1 MSIDRSIR
9 TLIAVTCVG
18 LVAAVGLAVVPAH
31 AQAPMAKSCAKG
43 GPCAIGDRGPGGG
56 IVFYV
61 AGSKKP
67 WGRYLEA
74 AHPRWAG
81 SAKDP
86 RVPWCTIVDAVIAG
100 AAGTGIGAGAGNTTA
115 LVAACASGAANTA
128 RAYKGGGKSNWYLPA
143 KDELNALYKKR
154 KVVGGLSAD
163 NYWSSTDVDAG
174 GASTQYF
181 PNGNQG
187 NGNKASALYVRPI
200 RAF

>member
-1 MSIDRSIR
+1 
-9 TLIAVTCVG
+9 
-18 LVAAVGLAVVPAH
+18 
-31 AQAPMAKSCAKG
+31 MAKTCAKG

-56 IVFYV
+56 IVFYD

-74 AHPRWAG
+74 AHPRWAR

-86 RVPWCTIVDAVIAG
+86 RVPWCTVVDAVIPG
-100 AAGTGIGAGAGNTTA
+100 AAGTGIGAGAGNTTV
-115 LVAACASGAANTA
+115 LVAACSSGAANTA
-128 RAYKGGGKSNWYLPA
+128 RAYKGGGKSNWYLPS

-154 KVVGGLSAD
+154 KVIGGLSAD

-187 NGNKASALYVRPI
+187 NGNKASALYIRPI

>member
-1 MSIDRSIR
+1 MRIDGQIR
-9 TLIAVTCVG
+9 TTFAVTSLC
-18 LVAAVGLAVVPAH
+18 LVASLGLAQIPAH
-31 AQAPMAKSCAKG
+31 AQAPMSKSCAKG
-43 GPCAIGDRGPGGG
+43 GPCAIGDQGPGGG

-61 AGSKKP
+61 AGTKKS

-74 AHPRWAG
+74 ARPRWAG
-81 SAKDP
+81 SARDP
-86 RVPWCTIVDAVIAG
+86 RIPWCNVADAVIAG
-100 AAGTGIGAGAGNTTA
+100 AAGTRIGAGASNSTA
-115 LVAACASGAANTA
+115 LLAACASGAANTA
-128 RAYKGGGKSNWYLPA
+128 RAYKGGGKSDWYLPA

-154 KVVGGLSAD
+154 KVIGGLSAD
-163 NYWSSTDVDAG
+163 SYWSSTDVDAG

>member
-1 MSIDRSIR
+1 MRIDRRVR
-9 TLIAVTCVG
+9 TLISVTCLG
-18 LVAAVGLAVVPAH
+18 LGASLGLAALP
-31 AQAPMAKSCAKG
+31 AQAQMPTSKSCAKG

-56 IVFYV
+56 IVFYA

-74 AHPRWAG
+74 ARPRWAG

-86 RVPWCTIVDAVIAG
+86 RVAWCTVTDAVIAG
-100 AAGTGIGAGAGNTTA
+100 AASPRIGAGAANTTA

-128 RAYKGGGKSNWYLPA
+128 RAYKGGGKSDWYLPA
-143 KDELNALYKKR
+143 KDELNAMYKKR
-154 KVVGGLSAD
+154 KVIGGLSLD

>member
-1 MSIDRSIR
+1 MSIALRTR
-9 TLIAVTCVG
+9 TLTFVT
-18 LVAAVGLAVVPAH
+18 LLGLAATLGVAVDTAH
-31 AQAPMAKSCAKG
+31 AQVPMSKACAKG
-43 GPCAIGDRGPGGG
+43 GPCVIGDRGPGGG

-74 AHPRWAG
+74 APPRWAG
-81 SAKDP
+81 TARDP
-86 RVPWCTIVDAVIAG
+86 RVAWCSIVDAFIAG
-100 AAGTGIGAGAGNTTA
+100 AAGTRIGAGAGNTTA
-115 LVAACASGAANTA
+115 LLAACSSGAAITA

-143 KDELNALYKKR
+143 KDELNAMYKAR
-154 KVVGGLSAD
+154 RMIGGLSAD
-163 NYWSSTDVDAG
+163 SYWSSTDVDAG

>member
-1 MSIDRSIR
+1 MSIYRASR
-9 TLIAVTCVG
+9 RLIAVMCLG
-18 LVAAVGLAVVPAH
+18 LVVAVGFALAPAH

-56 IVFYV
+56 IVFYD

-74 AHPRWAG
+74 APQRWAG

-86 RVPWCTIVDAVIAG
+86 KVPWCTIVDTVIAG
-100 AAGTGIGAGAGNTTA
+100 AAGPRIGDGSGNTTA

-128 RAYKGGGKSNWYLPA
+128 RAYKGGGKSDWYLPA

-154 KVVGGLSAD
+154 KVIGGLSAD

-187 NGNKASALYVRPI
+187 NGRKASALYLRPI